1 MERIA
6 VCPGSFDPITN
17 GHIDIITRGSFIFDK
32 MYVCVLNNSEK
43 TSTLF
48 TIDERLELIREST
61 KDIPNIIVDSFNG
74 LLIDYA
80 RSVNAKVI
88 LRGLR
93 AVTDFE
99 YEMRITSMNRKL
111 DRDID
116 TFFIMTD
123 NSYSFLSSSIVK
135 EVAKYGGD
143 VSDLVPPVVNIAL
156 KHKFSKK

>member
-1 MERIA
+1 
-6 VCPGSFDPITN
+6 
-17 GHIDIITRGSFIFDK
+17 

-48 TIDERLELIREST
+48 TIDERLELIRKST

-93 AVTDFE
+93 AVSDFE

-116 TFFIMTD
+116 TF
-123 NSYSFLSSSIVK
+123 L
-135 EVAKYGGD
+135 
-143 VSDLVPPVVNIAL
+143 L
-156 KHKFSKK
+156 

>member
-17 GHIDIITRGSFIFDK
+17 GHIDIITRGAQIFDK
-32 MYVCVLNNSEK
+32 VYVCVLHNSEK

-48 TIDERLELIREST
+48 TKDERVELIKEAT
-61 KDIPNIIVDSFNG
+61 KDIPNIIVDSYNG

-80 RSVNAKVI
+80 RNVNAKVI

-93 AVTDFE
+93 AVSDFE

-123 NSYSFLSSSIVK
+123 KNYSFLSSSIVK
-135 EVAKYGGD
+135 EVARYHGD
-143 VSDLVPPVVNIAL
+143 VSDLVPPVVNEAL
-156 KHKFSKK
+156 KQKYK

>member
-17 GHIDIITRGSFIFDK
+17 GHIDIIKRGSNIFDK
-32 MYVCVLNNSEK
+32 IYVCVLHNSEK
-43 TSTLF
+43 TSNLF
-48 TIDERLELIREST
+48 TTEERLRLIQEST
-61 KDIPNIIVDSFNG
+61 INIPNIIVDSFNG

-80 RSVNAKVI
+80 RSVNAQAI

-93 AVTDFE
+93 AVSDFE

-135 EVAKYGGD
+135 EVAKYHGD
-143 VSDLVPPVVNIAL
+143 VSDLVPSVVNDAL
-156 KHKFSKK
+156 KQKFKQL

>member
-48 TIDERLELIREST
+48 TIDERLELIRKST

-143 VSDLVPPVVNIAL
+143 VSDLVPPAVNEAL
-156 KHKFSKK
+156 KGKFSKK

>member
-17 GHIDIITRGSFIFDK
+17 GHIDIIKRGSTIFDK
-32 MYVCVLNNSEK
+32 IYVCVLHNSEK
-43 TSTLF
+43 TSNLF
-48 TIDERLELIREST
+48 TTEERLRLIQEST
-61 KDIPNIIVDSFNG
+61 INIPNIIVDSFNG

-80 RSVNAKVI
+80 RSVNAQAI

-93 AVTDFE
+93 AVSDFE

-135 EVAKYGGD
+135 EVAKYHGD
-143 VSDLVPPVVNIAL
+143 VSDLVPSVVNDAL
-156 KHKFSKK
+156 KQKFKQL